1 LQLQHGDFVT
11 FRFRR
16 RSSNDL
22 KKKWGQADPTQ
33 AYVDQKLDRNPSP
46 YPTRTKITNII
57 AAATVATITATARSL

>member
-11 FRFRR
+11 VRFRR

-22 KKKWGQADPTQ
+22 KKRVDPAQAF
-33 AYVDQKLDRNPSP
+33 VDQKLDRDPSP

-57 AAATVATITATARSL
+57 AATTVATITATARSL